1 MFEVFLQKKNDEYD
15 EGSDGIFCDNKEIL
29 CKHDSL
35 LLLTNRLFILKH
47 SYLCSRIMF
56 FDNKYQNFNRNQVL
70 D

>member
-15 EGSDGIFCDNKEIL
+15 AGADGIFDDNKEIL

-47 SYLCSRIMF
+47 SYLCSRI
-56 FDNKYQNFNRNQVL
+56 KV
-70 D
+70 